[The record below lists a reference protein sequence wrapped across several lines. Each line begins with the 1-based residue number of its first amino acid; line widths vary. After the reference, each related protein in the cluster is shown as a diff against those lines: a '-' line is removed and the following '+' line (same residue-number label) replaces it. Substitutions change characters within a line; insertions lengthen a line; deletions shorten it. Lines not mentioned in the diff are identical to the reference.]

1 MAGLLASEELEKPK
15 DLFWSQDGGGATL
28 WQKVEKEL
36 DDGEFGGDR
45 SQEDSEDSDINARED
60 PNLETEVLG
69 EVAEEKR
76 PKRKN
81 VYVDP
86 KRKRSKAELEE
97 EQEREKRKVKRQ
109 KKASPAKAASKP
121 AAAPSRS
128 LRQSTVKISNVRR
141 AQRAQEREEEAE
153 AEKRKVPVVVEKLTQ
168 LQLLEEARVTEIYNT
183 AALEQMKK
191 LEAIKKKPVPIR
203 KKIVGPK
210 ITEVYKRDGNFV
222 VFEADLPSI
231 LTGNT
236 KVNILK

>member
-1 MAGLLASEELEKPK
+1 
-15 DLFWSQDGGGATL
+15 
-28 WQKVEKEL
+28 
-36 DDGEFGGDR
+36 
-45 SQEDSEDSDINARED
+45 
-60 PNLETEVLG
+60 
-69 EVAEEKR
+69 
-76 PKRKN
+76 
-81 VYVDP
+81 
-86 KRKRSKAELEE
+86 LEE

-121 AAAPSRS
+121 AAPSRS

-210 ITEVYKRDGNFV
+210 ITEMYKRDGNFV

>member
-15 DLFWSQDGGGATL
+15 DTFWSQDGGGATL

-36 DDGEFGGDR
+36 DDGEFGEER
-45 SQEDSEDSDINARED
+45 SQDDSEDSDINFRED

-76 PKRKN
+76 PRRKN

-86 KRKRSKAELEE
+86 KRKRSRAELEE
-97 EQEREKRKVKRQ
+97 EQEHEKRKAKRQ
-109 KKASPAKAASKP
+109 KKASPAKAANKP
-121 AAAPSRS
+121 TAASNRS

-141 AQRAQEREEEAE
+141 AQCAQEREEE

-210 ITEVYKRDGNFV
+210 ITELYKREGNFV
-222 VFEADLPSI
+222 VFEADLPNI
-231 LTGNT
+231 LTSNT